1 VTMVVSCIL
10 LLLVLSLAE
19 AGFSADKPAV
29 WLGKTYQIMWDQN
42 HGKQSYYPPPM
53 TMVTD
58 LSLLPAIPFASY
70 RSP

>member
-42 HGKQSYYPPPM
+42 HGKQSYYPPPDDNGHRLVSI
-53 TMVTD
+53 TGNT
-58 LSLLPAIPFASY
+58 I
-70 RSP
+70 RII